1 MKEYIKLVPK
11 EKNVQKRDMFLS
23 YRSNSQNHY
32 KDISNYNY
40 DHRIKLNPTGECKT
54 MDIRSQI
61 PTSHIHD
68 SYIKSY
74 YTNFRSKNKNKSAYE
89 KADVQ
94 SKINYF
100 IKAQKHQNLL
110 ENEKDIKK
118 LCKDKNIEIKKILS
132 SKKNKL
138 KEELTRIIKDAIK
151 FSKKNN
157 PIRSM
162 LPDNINEIVEKAK
175 KETQELSLSLNMSHI
190 SKISKVSSIGVKSSI
205 QKNQFLNLL
214 GVDLE
219 NLNDNNINIDIDK
232 CWNFV
237 VKIAKGRKVED
248 ILRYKVVNEIMNITE
263 KKSAEKAKIIYEKLE
278 IYKKYMNGKKA
289 EEIRRKKM
297 EEEKRKRTLKMNTKE
312 FIKQKMQ
319 KSLSQPKMFN
329 QIELEDKKSKTK
341 RDFRKINMN
350 KIKKKNKRSAS
361 EINPVNKKKVLRLDA
376 YNDVNRIIEF
386 IDNSKSN
393 SQSKLCKGHF
403 NNIQMTKEINNNL
416 TKMIEKNEIT
426 YK

>member
-1 MKEYIKLVPK
+1 
-11 EKNVQKRDMFLS
+11 
-23 YRSNSQNHY
+23 
-32 KDISNYNY
+32 
-40 DHRIKLNPTGECKT
+40 
-54 MDIRSQI
+54 
-61 PTSHIHD
+61 
-68 SYIKSY
+68 
-74 YTNFRSKNKNKSAYE
+74 
-89 KADVQ
+89 
-94 SKINYF
+94 
-100 IKAQKHQNLL
+100 
-110 ENEKDIKK
+110 
-118 LCKDKNIEIKKILS
+118 
-132 SKKNKL
+132 
-138 KEELTRIIKDAIK
+138 
-151 FSKKNN
+151 
-157 PIRSM
+157 M

-219 NLNDNNINIDIDK
+219 NLNDNNVNIDIDK

-263 KKSAEKAKIIYEKLE
+263 KKSAEKAKKIYEKLE

-289 EEIRRKKM
+289 EEMRRKKM

-350 KIKKKNKRSAS
+350 KIKKKIKRCAS

>member
-32 KDISNYNY
+32 KDISNFNY
-40 DHRIKLNPTGECKT
+40 EHRIKLNPTGEYKT

-61 PTSHIHD
+61 PISHIHD
-68 SYIKSY
+68 SYIKSD
-74 YTNFRSKNKNKSAYE
+74 YTTFATKNKNRTAYE

-118 LCKDKNIEIKKILS
+118 LCKDKNIEIKKVFKN
-132 SKKNKL
+132 KKNKL
-138 KEELTRIIKDAIK
+138 KEELTRIIKNAIK
-151 FSKKNN
+151 FSQKNN

-175 KETQELSLSLNMSHI
+175 KETQDLSLTLNMSHI

-205 QKNQFLNLL
+205 QKNHFLNLL

-237 VKIAKGRKVED
+237 LKIAKGRKVED

-263 KKSAEKAKIIYEKLE
+263 KKSAEKAKKIYEKLE
-278 IYKKYMNGKKA
+278 IYKKYMNGRKA
-289 EEIRRKKM
+289 EEARRKRM
-297 EEEKRKRTLKMNTKE
+297 EEEKRKKTLKMNTKE

-319 KSLSQPKMFN
+319 QSLSQPKAFN
-329 QIELEDKKSKTK
+329 KLELEDKKSKTK
-341 RDFRKINMN
+341 RDFRKINL
-350 KIKKKNKRSAS
+350 KKGIKRSGI
-361 EINPVNKKKVLRLDA
+361 EIIPVNKKKVLRLDA
-376 YNDVNRIIEF
+376 YNDINRIIEF

-393 SQSKLCKGHF
+393 SQSKICKRHF

-416 TKMIEKNEIT
+416 RKMIEKNEIT

>member
-1 MKEYIKLVPK
+1 MKEYIKLVPR
-11 EKNVQKRDMFLS
+11 EKNVQKRDIFLS

-32 KDISNYNY
+32 KDRSNFNY
-40 DHRIKLNPTGECKT
+40 EHRIKLNPAGECKT

-68 SYIKSY
+68 SYIKSDY
-74 YTNFRSKNKNKSAYE
+74 IIFSSKNKNKTAYE

-94 SKINYF
+94 SKINHF

-118 LCKDKNIEIKKILS
+118 LCKDKNIEIKKIFS

-190 SKISKVSSIGVKSSI
+190 SKISKVSSVGVKSSI

-219 NLNDNNINIDIDK
+219 NLNDNNVNIDIDK

-237 VKIAKGRKVED
+237 VKISKGRKVED

-263 KKSAEKAKIIYEKLE
+263 KKSAEKAKKIYEKLE
-278 IYKKYMNGKKA
+278 IYKKYMKGKKA
-289 EEIRRKKM
+289 QEMRIKRM
-297 EEEKRKRTLKMNTKE
+297 EEEKRKKTLKMNTKE

-319 KSLSQPKMFN
+319 QSLSQPKMFN
-329 QIELEDKKSKTK
+329 KLELEEKKSKTN
-341 RDFRKINMN
+341 RDFRKRT
-350 KIKKKNKRSAS
+350 IKNSKKMKRSES
-361 EINPVNKKKVLRLDA
+361 EIIPVNKKKVLRLDA
-376 YNDVNRIIEF
+376 YNDVNRIVEF

-393 SQSKLCKGHF
+393 SQSKLCKKHF

-416 TKMIEKNEIT
+416 PRMIEKNEIT